1 MSGIRVSQAAVAAL
15 AVGLSSLLVAPQ
27 SSARPLEDVM
37 AAKSLRVIAYIDNA
51 PFSWEADGK
60 PKGIDI
66 DIARAIAREIGV
78 EAEVIL
84 RMPGENEDDDLRGNV
99 WRGPLTGGGVGDV
112 MMHVPVDRDFAE
124 RNKKAVIGGAYF
136 QERVAV
142 AIHPELTGDKPAFD
156 VFKDHK
162 ISVQLGTVSDYFLM
176 TYLDGALIEK
186 IAHHVKPQV
195 GATEF
200 ITKDTAAWMGVR
212 SAIEALLHDKGQK
225 AVFVEPPMDGIY
237 RSNWIVG
244 MAWKDDSTELG
255 TAIQSALD
263 KIRQS
268 GELERIFA
276 SYGVS
281 YTAPP
286 TP

>member
-1 MSGIRVSQAAVAAL
+1 MSDRKFTRATAAVVV
-15 AVGLSSLLVAPQ
+15 VGLSSLLAAQQ
-27 SSARPLEDVM
+27 SSARPLEDVV
-37 AAKSLRVIAYIDNA
+37 AAKSLRVIAYLDNA

-60 PKGIDI
+60 SKGIDV

-78 EAEVIL
+78 EADVIL

-112 MMHVPVDRDFAE
+112 MMHVPVDPDFAE
-124 RNKKAVIGGAYF
+124 RNKKAVIGAAYF

-142 AIHPELTGDKPAFD
+142 AIHPELTGDKPTFD
-156 VFKDHK
+156 IFKDQK
-162 ISVQLGTVSDYFLM
+162 ISVQIGTVSDYFLM

-212 SAIEALLHDKGQK
+212 SAIEALLHDKGEK
-225 AVFVEPPMDGIY
+225 AVFVEPPMEGIY

-244 MAWKDDSTELG
+244 MAWKDDSADLG
-255 TAIQSALD
+255 SAIQTAID
-263 KIRQS
+263 KIGKS

-281 YTAPP
+281 FTPP
-286 TP
+286 PQP